1 MTTMDRDVF
10 AQIVRQPAVD
20 VPYAALLLAREIAY
34 PGLRAD
40 PYLAQLDALAAAARP
55 ALGFGNELERAT
67 ALAAHLAGKAGF
79 QGNVVAYN
87 DPRNSFL
94 NDVLERRQGIPI
106 TLAIV
111 YVAVARRLGL
121 DAYGI
126 GLPGH
131 FIAGVR
137 SGSKRVL
144 LDPFHG
150 GEQLS
155 VADCERLVQET
166 AGYQGP
172 FERAWL
178 DAAPPQS
185 ILARLLNNLRLIY
198 FQLADWPKALAVLER
213 LQQLQPDAP
222 DHLRDL
228 GLVHYQ
234 QGTFHEA
241 ARYLEAYLEREPES
255 PEAIAIRENLAG
267 EFARWARMN

>member
-1 MTTMDRDVF
+1 MDREAF
-10 AQIVRQPAVD
+10 AHAVRQPSVD
-20 VPYAALLLAREIAY
+20 VPHAALLLAREIAY
-34 PGLRAD
+34 PGLPLE
-40 PYLAQLDALAAAARP
+40 PYLEQLDALATSARS
-55 ALGFGNELERAT
+55 LTLISDELEQGA
-67 ALAAHLAGKAGF
+67 ALATHLAGEAGF
-79 QGNVVAYN
+79 QGNVVAYS

-106 TLAIV
+106 TLSIV
-111 YVAVARRLGL
+111 FIAVARRLGL

-137 SGSKRVL
+137 AGSRRVL

-150 GEQLS
+150 GARLNL
-155 VADCERLVQET
+155 ADCQRLVRET

-178 DAAPPQS
+178 EPVAPPA

-198 FQLADWPKALAVLER
+198 FRLADWPKALAVLER
-213 LQQLQPDAP
+213 LQQVQPDEPA
-222 DHLRDL
+222 HLRDL

-234 QGTFHEA
+234 QDAYYA
-241 ARYLEAYLEREPES
+241 AAHYLEAYLEREPDS
-255 PEAIAIRENLAG
+255 PEAIAIRQNLAE

>member
-1 MTTMDRDVF
+1 MRLMDREAF
-10 AQIVRQPAVD
+10 ASAVRQPEVN
-20 VPYAALLLAREIAY
+20 VPQAALLLAREIAY
-34 PGLRAD
+34 PGLPLE
-40 PYLAQLDALAAAARP
+40 PYLQQLDALATAARSLTLVP
-55 ALGFGNELERAT
+55 DELERAA
-67 ALAAHLAGKAGF
+67 ALATYLANEAGF
-79 QGNVVAYN
+79 QGNVVAYS

-131 FIAGVR
+131 FIAAVR
-137 SGSKRVL
+137 AGSKRLL

-150 GEQLS
+150 GTRLT
-155 VADCERLVQET
+155 VADCKRLVQET

-178 DAAPPQS
+178 EPAEPQA

-198 FQLADWPKALAVLER
+198 FRLADWPKALAVLER
-213 LQQLQPDAP
+213 LRQVQPDEAA
-222 DHLRDL
+222 HLRDL

-234 QGTFHEA
+234 QDAYYA
-241 ARYLEAYLEREPES
+241 AAHYLEAYLEREPDS
-255 PEAIAIRENLAG
+255 PEAIAIRQNLAE